1 MNRLYPAA
9 LVTLLLAPFSSSADT
24 LREIYELALE
34 NDPQL
39 RAAEAQYLGDKELRT
54 LNRAGL
60 LPQIGASYE
69 YTNSDTDAQLPSI
82 DTDGSGLNFT
92 TIDTKTNIDTDTRGY
107 TLSLSQP
114 LFDLS
119 AWFDFKQGDMAS
131 KVAEAT
137 FAGDQQALI
146 LRVAEA
152 YFAVLGAQDDLSS
165 AQAQETAFQRQL
177 EQTQQRFEVGLI
189 AITDVHEARAG
200 YDLAVVTRLTAENRL
215 GVALEGLEVLTGRAH
230 GDLWQLKED
239 YPIAM
244 PAPAERSAWV
254 DFALANN
261 HDLNA
266 ARLGAESA
274 RMNAKARRAAH
285 LPTVTANISISDMET
300 DGDRTQNPPAVF
312 NLPPDQ
318 DTENTTFQVRLD
330 VPLYTGGALSAQR
343 RSAQQTANGA
353 KENLIAL
360 QRNTIMNT
368 RSLHL
373 TVNTDVARVAA
384 RRQGI
389 TSSQSALDATQ
400 AGYEVGTRNIV
411 DVLNAQNA
419 LFTAQS
425 DYANSRYDYVLN
437 MLRLKQQAGQLSPAD
452 INQLDAWLKAPES
465 K

>member
-9 LVTLLLAPFSSSADT
+9 LFSLLLAPLSASADT

-39 RAAEAQYLGDKELRT
+39 KAAEAQYLGDKELRT
-54 LNRAGL
+54 INRSGL
-60 LPQIGASYE
+60 LPQIAARYE
-69 YTNSDTDAQLPSI
+69 YTNSDTDVESPSI
-82 DTDGSGLNFT
+82 DTDGEGLNFT
-92 TIDTKTNIDTDTRGY
+92 TINTETNVDTDTKGY
-107 TLSLSQP
+107 VLSLSQP

-119 AWFDFKQGDMAS
+119 AWFDFKRGDMAS

-137 FAGDQQALI
+137 FAGDQQELI

-165 AQAQETAFQRQL
+165 AVAQEAAFQRQL

-230 GDLWQLKED
+230 SELWLLKED
-239 YPIAM
+239 YPIA
-244 PAPAERSAWV
+244 APTPTDRSTWV

-266 ARLGAESA
+266 ARISAEGA
-274 RMNAKARRAAH
+274 RLNAKARRAEH
-285 LPTVTANISISDMET
+285 YPTVSASVSVSDMNT
-300 DGDRTQNPPAVF
+300 DGDRTQNPPAIF

-318 DTENTTFQVRLD
+318 DQENTTFQVRVD
-330 VPLYTGGALSAQR
+330 MPLYTGGALSAQR
-343 RSAQQTANGA
+343 RAAQQTANGA
-353 KENLIAL
+353 RENHIAL

-419 LFTAQS
+419 LFTAQR
-425 DYANSRYDYVLN
+425 DYANSRYEYVLN
-437 MLRLKQQAGQLSPAD
+437 TLRLKQQAGQLSPAD
-452 INQLDAWLKAPES
+452 INQLDAWLKAPEN